1 MGIGLDK
8 GLPEES
14 SAAMA
19 PSSDDVGASLE
30 EIQNLLREAVARE
43 AVADEPALNILKGFK
58 LDFSANK
65 DFHKVF
71 FSIRCECG
79 TAALLS
85 VEVAKSKTLPQVR
98 VALPEL
104 VRRLKAKSRQFSAMS
119 CDMHTRMRMG
129 GMNQGAP

>member
-1 MGIGLDK
+1 MGLDK
-8 GLPEES
+8 GMTEES

-19 PSSDDVGASLE
+19 PSSNDGDVGLE
-30 EIQNLLREAVARE
+30 EIQGLLRE
-43 AVADEPALNILKGFK
+43 AVADEPALTILKGFK

-71 FSIRCECG
+71 FSVRCECG

-85 VEVAKSKTLPQVR
+85 VEVARSKTLPQVKE
-98 VALPEL
+98 ALPEL
-104 VRRLKAKSRQFSAMS
+104 ARRLKARTRQFASMS

-129 GMNQGAP
+129 GATQAAP

>member
-19 PSSDDVGASLE
+19 QSSSDGGAGLE
-30 EIQNLLREAVARE
+30 EIQNLLREAVT
-43 AVADEPALNILKGFK
+43 DEPALAILKGFK

-85 VEVAKSKTLPQVR
+85 VEVARSKTLPQVR
-98 VALPEL
+98 EALPEL
-104 VRRLKAKSRQFSAMS
+104 VRRLKAKSRQFAGMS
-119 CDMHTRMRMG
+119 CDMHTRMRIG
-129 GMNQGAP
+129 GATQEAP

>member
-19 PSSDDVGASLE
+19 PSYGDEEAGLE
-30 EIQNLLREAVARE
+30 EIQNLLREAVA
-43 AVADEPALNILKGFK
+43 DEPALTMLKGFK

-85 VEVAKSKTLPQVR
+85 VEVASSKTLPQVR
-98 VALPEL
+98 EALPEL
-104 VRRLKAKSRQFSAMS
+104 VRRLKAKSRQFASMS

-129 GMNQGAP
+129 GPTQAAP